1 MQEVNSIMSVH
12 VFGQLISRLKNTG
25 SPSERKGEVT
35 SWWVRVLGVCMSTKV
50 DADGHHMCMSH
61 QAPILPSLS
70 PPYIAFHHASTLPE
84 ILSAVA
90 THHVFTCQQLGE

>member
-50 DADGHHMCMSH
+50 GADGPHL
-61 QAPILPSLS
+61 APILPSLS
-70 PPYIAFHHASTLPE
+70 PPYIVFHHASTLPE